1 MNSSSARTRSSSDSG
16 ALAERVQQNWHL
28 FFSVLMVPV
37 VCLSVLE
44 NGLALAVLLR
54 VRAGRGLGATSRAY
68 YLVLAAAYIGYLL
81 GYHVAKCF
89 AEFGLRYPNADGNT
103 YFLSLTIRHRILF
116 LNTFFTFIYEYSRSI
131 ILIKIFEI

>member
-1 MNSSSARTRSSSDSG
+1 MNSSSARTWSSSDSG

-28 FFSVLMVPV
+28 FFSGLMVPV
-37 VCLSVLE
+37 VCLSALE
-44 NGLALAVLLR
+44 NALALAVLLR

-81 GYHVAKCF
+81 GYHIAKCF
-89 AEFGLRYPNADGNT
+89 AEFGLRYPNPNADGNI

-116 LNTFFTFIYEYSRSI
+116 LLTFITLIYSI
-131 ILIKIFEI
+131 QYLYNYF